1 MLHPNIEQKLA
12 RTVKELKELSVLN
25 KRELPNLLISEEFSP
40 SDLKNED
47 FKKGNIPFFPLQFSR
62 QFVAK
67 NKYHWIKGKFDI
79 PDLGENVLQYLRVD
93 PCIDIKNITLRPQGL
108 LYLNGEIV
116 QGIDVNHRDVLL
128 KPGHY
133 EMKILF
139 YTHDLIEKFNLEI
152 TIKEVDAR
160 INRTYWDFDIPNQV
174 FGFLETKD
182 DNYFKMSPVLEKA
195 CNIIDFREPYSDSFY
210 KSLDDASKYLY
221 NHFYS
226 GVCGSDITVNVIG
239 HSHIDVAW
247 LWDYDQTRE
256 KVKRTT
262 ASALK
267 LMEEYP
273 EYKFMASTPQLYQF
287 LKEDAPEL
295 YEKVKQRQKEGRWE
309 VEGALYLECDCNLTG
324 SESLVRQIVYGKK
337 FIKEEFGVD
346 SKVVWLPDVFGYSGA
361 LPQIMKKAGV
371 EKFVTA
377 KIGWNDT
384 NRFPY
389 DTFIWKG
396 IDGSAVNAFLIS
408 TPDACNPRTGVYDI
422 TYTTYCSEVDPKYIL
437 GTWHR
442 YSQKDYSNTVF
453 MTMGFGDGGG
463 GPTREMLESQR
474 RFSYGLPGIPK
485 TKISTIEET
494 LSEIK
499 ENFDKNCK
507 ELNRTPIWNGELYFE
522 FHRGTLTS
530 VPMVKKYNRMLENL
544 IMSTEASSVICNSLI
559 NKDYEDSLLEN
570 NWKILILN
578 QFHDVIPGSSIE
590 KVYDDAYEL
599 YQGVEKEVGQLHKDN
614 LDLLAEQVDDEG
626 YLVYNSNPF
635 EVTSNVRINGATYVV
650 DNIPSY
656 GYKVIKDLDKESH
669 LIIKDRYLENEFYS
683 IKFNLDGSISSLF
696 DKRENRELV
705 EEGKSLNQ
713 LVAYE
718 DMAFEYDNWELAPY
732 HKQKEYP
739 LNEQADF
746 QKVVD
751 NQRVALKIIKK
762 YCNSSIIQEISLYN
776 GLDRIDIKCDIDWKE
791 KNQILKSLFPLDIKF
806 DAVNYDIQFGH
817 VSRNNHLN
825 NSIDSACF
833 ESCAHKWIDAS
844 ENNYGFAILNDG
856 KYGFGAEENVLSIS
870 LIKSGSFPNEH
881 ANKIVPTFTYSLLPH
896 KGNLTNS
903 SVIKEGYILNRPLE
917 VRRVNKVNNGLDSIY
932 SFVKTSSEGVYI
944 ETIKK
949 AMDDDSYVL
958 RMYEGFK
965 ERKIVTLEFAT
976 EINKAEICDLLE
988 NKISDLTVI
997 DNHFLSFEIKPFEII
1012 TIKIK

>member
-1 MLHPNIEQKLA
+1 MLHPNIEQKLS
-12 RTVKELKELSVLN
+12 RTVKELKQLSILN
-25 KRELPNLLISEEFSP
+25 KRELPNLLISEEFLP
-40 SDLKNED
+40 SDLKKED
-47 FKKGNIPFFPLQFSR
+47 YKKGNIPFFPLQFSR

-67 NKYHWIKGKFDI
+67 NKYYWIKGKFDI

-93 PCIDIKNITLRPQGL
+93 PCVDIKNITLRPQGL

-116 QGIDVNHRDVLL
+116 QGVDVNHRDVLL

-182 DNYFKMSPVLEKA
+182 DNYFKMSPVLERA
-195 CNIIDFREPYSDSFY
+195 CNIIDFREPYSDLFY

-221 NHFYS
+221 NHFYN

-396 IDGSAVNAFLIS
+396 IDGSAINAFLIS

-422 TYTTYCSEVDPKYIL
+422 TYTTYCAEVDPKYIL

-485 TKISTIEET
+485 TKIATVEET
-494 LSEIK
+494 LCEIK

-507 ELNRTPIWNGELYFE
+507 ELNRTSIWNGELYFE

-530 VPMVKKYNRMLENL
+530 VTMVKKYNRMLENL

-559 NKDYEDSLLEN
+559 NKDYEGSLLES
-570 NWKILILN
+570 NWKVLILN
-578 QFHDVIPGSSIE
+578 QFHDVLPGSSIE

-614 LDLLAEQVDDEG
+614 LDLLAEKVNDEG
-626 YLVYNSNPF
+626 YSW
-635 EVTSNVRINGATYVV
+635 S
-650 DNIPSY
+650 S
-656 GYKVIKDLDKESH
+656 KKE
-669 LIIKDRYLENEFYS
+669 
-683 IKFNLDGSISSLF
+683 
-696 DKRENRELV
+696 
-705 EEGKSLNQ
+705 
-713 LVAYE
+713 
-718 DMAFEYDNWELAPY
+718 
-732 HKQKEYP
+732 
-739 LNEQADF
+739 
-746 QKVVD
+746 
-751 NQRVALKIIKK
+751 
-762 YCNSSIIQEISLYN
+762 
-776 GLDRIDIKCDIDWKE
+776 
-791 KNQILKSLFPLDIKF
+791 
-806 DAVNYDIQFGH
+806 
-817 VSRNNHLN
+817 
-825 NSIDSACF
+825 
-833 ESCAHKWIDAS
+833 
-844 ENNYGFAILNDG
+844 
-856 KYGFGAEENVLSIS
+856 
-870 LIKSGSFPNEH
+870 
-881 ANKIVPTFTYSLLPH
+881 
-896 KGNLTNS
+896 
-903 SVIKEGYILNRPLE
+903 
-917 VRRVNKVNNGLDSIY
+917 
-932 SFVKTSSEGVYI
+932 
-944 ETIKK
+944 
-949 AMDDDSYVL
+949 
-958 RMYEGFK
+958 
-965 ERKIVTLEFAT
+965 
-976 EINKAEICDLLE
+976 
-988 NKISDLTVI
+988 
-997 DNHFLSFEIKPFEII
+997 
-1012 TIKIK
+1012 